1 MMQRI
6 AWLSAFKWTLVVI
19 AACSAL
25 IQGVGAQPA
34 SKAYL
39 TGGCDTPQTPFCD
52 ALMPPIP
59 NWTGHVFQL
68 SQNYPTTS
76 GPDAQPWLQFDPKT
90 QPDQYLTAVLSYI
103 FEGNIQAD
111 TESSF
116 DPRLNAVRGWYNAP
130 WQDVGI
136 INGREFIH
144 GLTRER
150 VSRPHELAPE
160 QVHEWN
166 NYAVGF
172 YNARGG
178 MIFGRVWQD
187 HGNPDPA
194 AALFPNGT
202 VATKLIFTAASEAEV
217 PYLKGAPQWQAYVY
231 ANPND
236 PAPKASSPRAV
247 LPLRLLQI
255 DIAVKDDRVS
265 DTTGWVFGTFVYGG
279 GPGGVGGSG
288 WMNVSSV
295 GTMWGNDPGYSGAA
309 PLAQTWLNPAVHMPH
324 VGYQGR
330 LNGPIDNPASSC
342 LSCHSTA
349 EVPSGTMVPPTGV
362 NPASWFQNIKSGAPF
377 DSGRQSTDY
386 SLQLSVGIANFT
398 VNHGSSVAT
407 VTPEQRLKQ
416 LRSIEAYGELP
427 PRAGGSIH

>member
-1 MMQRI
+1 
-6 AWLSAFKWTLVVI
+6 LLVI
-19 AACSAL
+19 AGYNVFIEAL
-25 IQGVGAQPA
+25 GAQPA
-34 SKAYL
+34 PKAYL
-39 TGGCDTPQTPFCD
+39 AGGCDTPQTPFCD
-52 ALMPPIP
+52 ALMAPIP

-68 SQNYPTTS
+68 SQNYPTAVS
-76 GPDAQPWLQFDPKT
+76 PDVQPWLQFDPKT
-90 QPDQYLTAVLSYI
+90 QPDQYLNAVLSYF

-111 TESSF
+111 IESSF
-116 DPRLNAVRGWYNAP
+116 DPTLNAVRGWYNAP
-130 WQDVGI
+130 WQDVG

-172 YNARGG
+172 YNAPGG
-178 MIFGRVWQD
+178 MIFGRVWRD
-187 HGNPDPA
+187 HGNPNPT

-202 VATKLIFTAASEAEV
+202 VATKLIFTTASEAEV

-231 ANPND
+231 ANRND

-247 LPLRLLQI
+247 SPLRLLQI

-279 GPGGVGGSG
+279 GPGGQGGIG
-288 WMNVSSV
+288 WMNVWSV

-362 NPASWFQNIKSGAPF
+362 NPASWFQNIKSGTPF

-416 LRSIEAYGELP
+416 LRSKEAHDELP

>member
-19 AACSAL
+19 AACSVL

-136 INGREFIH
+136 NGREFIH

-172 YNARGG
+172 YNAPGG
-178 MIFGRVWQD
+178 MIIGRVWQD
-187 HGNPDPA
+187 HGDPDPT

-202 VATKLIFTAASEAEV
+202 VATKLIFTTASEAEV
-217 PYLKGAPQWQAYVY
+217 PYLKGSPQWQAYVY

-236 PAPKASSPRAV
+236 PAPKATSPRAV
-247 LPLRLLQI
+247 LSLRLLQI
-255 DIAVKDDRVS
+255 DIAVKDDRLS
-265 DTTGWVFGTFVYGG
+265 DTTGWVFGTFVYGS
-279 GPGGVGGSG
+279 GPGGQGGGSG
-288 WMNVSSV
+288 WTNVSSV
-295 GTMWGNDPGYSGAA
+295 GVIWGNDPGYSGTG
-309 PLAQTWLNPAVHMPH
+309 PLSQTWLNPAVHMPH

-330 LNGPIDNPASSC
+330 LNGPIDNRASSC

-362 NPASWFQNIKSGAPF
+362 NPASWFQNIKSGTPF

-416 LRSIEAYGELP
+416 LRSKEAHDELP